1 MDQNPTCFLYYI
13 TSGSWQR
20 APDLEGRLEAGRL
33 ALENTN
39 LFERVSVK
47 PVDASLLKATYR
59 ELERRVVKNVEFSKT
74 AVFPKVNDV
83 DEAYIG
89 LLSGD
94 QFIDLVSRDDG
105 ELNRELFYDNVRD
118 FQGENPVNKE
128 IHQTLSSAHHRNS
141 FPLLNNGITIVARSI
156 TRTGDNFRISDFQ
169 IVNGCQT
176 THMLYFNRNNVDSKL
191 FIPIKLVATGNS
203 QVVADVIKATN
214 RQTAVLPEALESLTP
229 FHKELE
235 DFYSYH
241 NFPGEKIYYERRSKQ
256 YALDNIRSGNIV
268 SLTAQTKSFVGMF
281 LNEPHSHPRYYG
293 ELLKAYERRL
303 FVQDHKPE
311 SYYASGVSLV
321 VVERLL
327 NTGTIDRSFRQ
338 YKYHILMLL
347 RIQIAGR
354 NMPRLNSKEISQYSL
369 SIVECL
375 HDPVRLRKECE
386 KAVVKIRKCLENL
399 KDSGDPPH
407 RLRVFTNLLLQV
419 NGDRR
424 NTRGQAI
431 KESRRSGVS
440 VEKMEGT
447 IKWYD
452 EWKRFGAI
460 DEQNGDIVTFDERE
474 IQEIPL
480 RLRKPGTKVRYQTEE
495 GRFGQVACNV
505 VLKITVKSPHLGG
518 SKRRPDYHSS

>member
-1 MDQNPTCFLYYI
+1 MNDLFLLGYIENFANDRGLETNNMPRVFEVFAVSSVLRKYHQFESADIENDVLVGGGGDGGLDAISILVNGRPVRLSEDVDFFIQKLKRLDVEFVFIQAKTSSHFSSSDIGQFMYGVEQFFAKEPKVIFNNEVTNIKEVTDYIYRNSIYMDQNPTCFLYYI
-13 TSGSWQR
+13 TSGSWQSV
-20 APDLEGRLEAGRL
+20 PDLEGRLEAGRL

-83 DEAYIG
+83 DEAYIS

-141 FPLLNNGITIVARSI
+141 FPLLNNGITI
-156 TRTGDNFRISDFQ
+156 
-169 IVNGCQT
+169 
-176 THMLYFNRNNVDSKL
+176 
-191 FIPIKLVATGNS
+191 
-203 QVVADVIKATN
+203 
-214 RQTAVLPEALESLTP
+214 
-229 FHKELE
+229 
-235 DFYSYH
+235 
-241 NFPGEKIYYERRSKQ
+241 
-256 YALDNIRSGNIV
+256 
-268 SLTAQTKSFVGMF
+268 
-281 LNEPHSHPRYYG
+281 
-293 ELLKAYERRL
+293 
-303 FVQDHKPE
+303 
-311 SYYASGVSLV
+311 
-321 VVERLL
+321 
-327 NTGTIDRSFRQ
+327 
-338 YKYHILMLL
+338 
-347 RIQIAGR
+347 
-354 NMPRLNSKEISQYSL
+354 KEISQYSL